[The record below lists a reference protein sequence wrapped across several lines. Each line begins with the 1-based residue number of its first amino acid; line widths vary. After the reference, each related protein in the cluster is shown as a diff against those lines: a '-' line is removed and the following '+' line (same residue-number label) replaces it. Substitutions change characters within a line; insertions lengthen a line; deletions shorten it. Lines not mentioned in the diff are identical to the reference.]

1 MLNQIYPKGVQRM
14 NNATFSAH
22 RYGPEFSGFAGRDM
36 DPARYANLN
45 RVLGVR

>member
-1 MLNQIYPKGVQRM
+1 MQRKS
-14 NNATFSAH
+14 NAIFRAH
-22 RYGPEFSGFAGRDM
+22 RYAPEFSGFTGRDL